1 MILIIYGDIGNR
13 MKTWNFC
20 TTGRW
25 YFKAEDKCLWTDII
39 QNAVNDYHDQ

>member
-25 YFKAEDKCLWTDII
+25 YFKAEDNVYGQT
-39 QNAVNDYHDQ
+39 